1 MCSSTDD
8 TVNHIVSECFKLV
21 QKEYKRR
28 HDGTGRRIHW
38 EICGANG
45 IHAIR
50 K

>member
-1 MCSSTDD
+1 MCSSADD

-28 HDGTGRRIHW
+28 HDWTGRRIHW